1 MFSGPQSAPACEA
14 GGSGAPRP
22 PRGRRTE
29 IGCGG
34 WLKIPSKEE
43 PSAQASPRTP
53 TAHSQAPLFHSP
65 LPL

>member
-1 MFSGPQSAPACEA
+1 MFSGPQSAPECEA

-22 PRGRRTE
+22 PRGQRTE
-29 IGCGG
+29 TGRGG
-34 WLKIPSKEE
+34 WLKILSKEE
-43 PSAQASPRTP
+43 PSAQASPCNP